1 MSHDTSETF
10 AAQRARSQKH
20 FRGLI
25 GPHLERLGW
34 SAERIAAH
42 QTQALRDVLRNA
54 LAHSPFHAR
63 RLGAVDP
70 ETFSLADL
78 RSLPTMTKSEMM
90 ASFDDVVTDRRIRR
104 ADVERLLAETGDTPR
119 LVAGEYVCLASGGS
133 SGVRGI
139 FTWHWEDFGEY
150 VMSLLRSRIAAAAA
164 APGASPG
171 PTIGA
176 IIAASSAVHATRATV
191 ALVTGD
197 LLDLQTIPATLPLP
211 EIVARLNERKPTMLI
226 GYASILVLLARE
238 QEAGRLAI
246 APATISG
253 TSEVFALER
262 RAEVA
267 RAFGCPVAN
276 TLGSSEGLNG
286 VAQHGEAAIEIASDL
301 AIVEL
306 VDEANRPVPPGEPSA
321 KVLLTTLY
329 NRAQPLIRYELWD
342 RMVQH
347 APAREHGHLRV
358 SVEGR
363 TDDVF
368 AYGDLRVHP
377 LAIRSVFV
385 KTPAVSEYQVRQ
397 TAGGIDASIVASA
410 PLDSVV
416 LAGRLRDALASAGL
430 REPTVELACVDRIAR
445 HPQTGK
451 IARFVPLSASA

>member
-1 MSHDTSETF
+1 MSDPTTDTF
-10 AAQRARSQKH
+10 AVQRARSQKH
-20 FRGLI
+20 FRSLL

-34 SAERIAAH
+34 SAERIAGH
-42 QTQALRDVLRNA
+42 QTQALRGVLRNA
-54 LAHSPFHAR
+54 IAHSPFHAR
-63 RLGAVDP
+63 RLGGLDP
-70 ETFSLADL
+70 ETFALGDL
-78 RSLPTMTKSEMM
+78 RSLPTMTKAEMM

-104 ADVERLLAETGDTPR
+104 ADVDRLLAETGDLPR

-139 FTWHWEDFGEY
+139 FTWHWEDLCEY
-150 VMSLLRSRIAAAAA
+150 VMSLLRSPIARAAAGG
-164 APGASPG
+164 APAGRPV
-171 PTIGA
+171 GA
-176 IIAASSAVHATRATV
+176 IVAASSAVHATRATV
-191 ALVTGD
+191 ALISGD
-197 LLDLQTIPATLPLP
+197 LLDLHPIPATLPLP
-211 EIVARLNERKPTMLI
+211 EVVARLNELKPTMVI
-226 GYASILVLLARE
+226 GYASILGLLARE

-246 APATISG
+246 APATVSG
-253 TSEVFALER
+253 TSEVFSLER
-262 RAEVA
+262 RAEIA
-267 RAFGCPVAN
+267 RAFGCPVGN
-276 TLGSSEGLNG
+276 TFGSSEGLNG
-286 VAQHGEAAIEIASDL
+286 VAQHGDAAIEMASDL

-306 VDEANRPVPPGEPSA
+306 VDDENRPVPPGEPSA

-329 NRAQPLIRYELWD
+329 NRAQPLIRYELSD

-397 TAGGIDASIVASA
+397 TSRGIDASIVASA
-410 PLDSVV
+410 PLDSGV

-451 IARFVPLSASA
+451 IARFVPLRVSA